1 MSIPI
6 VSPNPIPVG
15 VKTPSSSTSAAA
27 PGATSKPGDSSPP
40 EPGVF
45 SRLKTRISVTHQF
58 YLDLWTP
65 YVPQRW
71 AATLLLGFLYTLRIV
86 LAQGW
91 YLITYGLGIY
101 ILNMF
106 IAFLSPKMDT
116 NRPLSRYNFDE
127 DDDVGLPPPLPT
139 RSGEE
144 FRPFIR
150 RLPEFKFWLS
160 TTRAILF
167 CLFLTLFQAF
177 NVPVFWPIL
186 VMYFI
191 ILFCATMKRQI
202 KHMIR
207 YRYLPFSHGKTKYQ
221 GKEDTGDVVTT

>member
-6 VSPNPIPVG
+6 VTPTAAPIP
-15 VKTPSSSTSAAA
+15 PSTATSA
-27 PGATSKPGDSSPP
+27 PGDSSPAA
-40 EPGVF
+40 PGFF
-45 SRLKTRISVTHQF
+45 SSLTTRIATTHRV
-58 YLDLWTP
+58 YLDLSTP
-65 YVPQRW
+65 FVTQRW
-71 AATLLLGFLYTLRIV
+71 LATMLLGFLYTLRIV

-116 NRPLSRYNFDE
+116 NRTISRYHFDE
-127 DDDVGLPPPLPT
+127 DEDDGPALPT
-139 RSGEE
+139 QSSEE

-207 YRYLPFSHGKTKYQ
+207 YRYLPFTYGKTKYQ
-221 GKEDTGDVVTT
+221 GKEDTGDVVAT